1 MRVATEAPDPSPPE
15 RLGSWAEGAAPR
27 WGALLGQLDRALI
40 CVDYDGTLAP
50 IVDDPERAVAHPGVR
65 QALLDLVPR
74 VRAVAVVTGRPVEQV
89 LRLGDLESVADELAG
104 RGRIEVRGQY
114 GAERWSSTTREVQ
127 TPDPPPELERLRER
141 LPQLLGDAGLQDAH
155 LEDKGLALALH
166 ARRMSD
172 PEASTSALRELLAP
186 VAHELGLRLEP
197 GRAVVE
203 VRASGGDKGEAV
215 ERLVADLDPA
225 AVLFAGDDL
234 GDVAGFE
241 AVERFRDVGG
251 TGLLVCSGSEEE
263 RELVARADVVV
274 PGPQGVVALL
284 AALAVGPGGG

>member
-1 MRVATEAPDPSPPE
+1 MRVATEAPDPSPPD
-15 RLGSWAEGAAPR
+15 RLGSWAEGAASR
-27 WGALLGQLDRALI
+27 WSALLGRLDRALI

-50 IVDDPERAVAHPGVR
+50 IVEDPERAVAHPGVH
-65 QALLDLVPR
+65 QALLALVPQ
-74 VRAVAVVTGRPVEQV
+74 VRAVAVVTGRPVQQV

-127 TPDPPPELERLRER
+127 VPDPPPELERLRER

-166 ARRMSD
+166 ARRMPH
-172 PEASTSALRELLAP
+172 PEAATSALRELLAP

-203 VRASGGDKGEAV
+203 VRAWGGDKGEAV

-241 AVERFRDVGG
+241 AVERFRDAGG
-251 TGLLVCSGSEEE
+251 AGLLVCSGSEEE
-263 RELVARADVVV
+263 RELVSRADVVV

-284 AALAVGPGGG
+284 ATLALGSGRG